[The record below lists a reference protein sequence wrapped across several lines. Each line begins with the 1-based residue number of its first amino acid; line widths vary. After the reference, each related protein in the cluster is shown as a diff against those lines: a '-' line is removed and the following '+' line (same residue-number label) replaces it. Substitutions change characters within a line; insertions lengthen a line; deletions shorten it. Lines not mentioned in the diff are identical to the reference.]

1 MQFTFMKRYWRFYLQ
16 GFSLTIRLS
25 VFAVF
30 FGTIIGILIV
40 LLRRSKMKPI
50 KIIGDAY
57 VGFIRGTPLLAQIY
71 LVYIGIP
78 AIFKGYDLPEFTVG
92 VITLSL
98 NAAAYISETIRS
110 GIEAVNI
117 GQTEAARSLGMSPGQ
132 TMKDII
138 LPQAFKNILPAL
150 GNQFIGITRDTS
162 MLSVIGCA
170 EIMYKTTIVRG
181 NTARG
186 LEPVIVA
193 SLIYLVITLVLTRLL
208 GIAERRLKKSD
219 RR

>member
-1 MQFTFMKRYWRFYLQ
+1 
-16 GFSLTIRLS
+16 
-25 VFAVF
+25 
-30 FGTIIGILIV
+30 
-40 LLRRSKMKPI
+40 
-50 KIIGDAY
+50 
-57 VGFIRGTPLLAQIY
+57 
-71 LVYIGIP
+71 
-78 AIFKGYDLPEFTVG
+78 
-92 VITLSL
+92 
-98 NAAAYISETIRS
+98 
-110 GIEAVNI
+110 
-117 GQTEAARSLGMSPGQ
+117 
-132 TMKDII
+132 MKDII

>member
-1 MQFTFMKRYWRFYLQ
+1 M
-16 GFSLTIRLS
+16 I
-25 VFAVF
+25 A
-30 FGTIIGILIV
+30 
-40 LLRRSKMKPI
+40 
-50 KIIGDAY
+50 
-57 VGFIRGTPLLAQIY
+57 
-71 LVYIGIP
+71 
-78 AIFKGYDLPEFTVG
+78 
-92 VITLSL
+92 LSL